1 LGLSYNDWNNSNATS
16 TSLRCDRIGLD
27 PSLSQES
34 RHFGIGYYLG
44 PVVFDA
50 SLLSSGLNTPVA
62 DILQVERSVLTA
74 GFVAVAEKSV
84 PRERIGHRGR
94 KTALPDFIRRAVPD
108 HGHFPESLHIGR
120 KQLAS
125 TV

>member
-1 LGLSYNDWNNSNATS
+1 MRLPR
-16 TSLRCDRIGLD
+16 RCVADRNRARSI
-27 PSLSQES
+27 LSQES
-34 RHFGIGYYLG
+34 QHFGIGYYLG

-62 DILQVERSVLTA
+62 DILQVERSVSTA

-94 KTALPDFIRRAVPD
+94 KTAFVESCEGHPDE
-108 HGHFPESLHIGR
+108 ESPSR
-120 KQLAS
+120 
-125 TV
+125 